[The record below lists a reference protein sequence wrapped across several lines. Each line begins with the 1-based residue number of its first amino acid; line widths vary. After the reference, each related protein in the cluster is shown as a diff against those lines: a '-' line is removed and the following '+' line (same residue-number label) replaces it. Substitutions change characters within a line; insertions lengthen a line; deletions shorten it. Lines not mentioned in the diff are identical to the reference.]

1 VTRIEGHDAQT
12 DVFAT
17 AMRGERMAHAW
28 IFAGP
33 QGIGKASLAK
43 RLGQRLLAEAA
54 GMAPGPDP
62 QDLPRDHPIAK
73 LVEGHAH
80 PDFRLIEREAW
91 GSGKNSDKLIPYAER
106 DGSEDLA
113 RSIRVLQIRWLEPV
127 LALAPSMSKRR
138 VIVIDAAEDMERS
151 AANALLKN
159 LEEPPQGTIFVLV
172 SHAPGRLLPTV
183 RSRCRMLRFQPLAD
197 DVMAAL
203 VRRAL
208 PDSTPEAIDALVR
221 RAGGSPGAALG
232 MAGLE
237 LDAID
242 AALARIAATGDATNA
257 ERTALAQKLSGK
269 AAQPR
274 YEALLA
280 RAPAFI
286 AAQAQTRDGDALA
299 EAIAQW
305 ETARDLAQRAVQT
318 SLDPQ
323 STVFALLGHV
333 AALAPDGGAAKA

>member
-1 VTRIEGHDAQT
+1 VTRIEGHDAQV
-12 DVFAT
+12 DAFVS

-43 RLGQRLLAEAA
+43 RVGQRLLAEAA
-54 GMAPGPDP
+54 GAPPGDP
-62 QDLPRDHPIAK
+62 QDLAPDHPVAR
-73 LVEGHAH
+73 LVEGRAH
-80 PDFRLIEREAW
+80 PDFRLIEREVWA
-91 GSGKNSDKLIPYAER
+91 SGKNADKLVPYAER
-106 DGSEDLA
+106 DGSEDVA
-113 RSIRVLQIRWLEPV
+113 RSIRVQQIRWLEPV

-138 VIVIDAAEDMERS
+138 VIVIDAAEDMERP

-159 LEEPPQGTIFVLV
+159 LEEPPQGTIFLLV
-172 SHAPGRLLPTV
+172 SHAPGRLLPTI
-183 RSRCRMLRFQPLAD
+183 RSRCRMLRFQPLDD
-197 DVMAAL
+197 DVMASVLRRTAPDPAPAAIEAL
-203 VRRAL
+203 
-208 PDSTPEAIDALVR
+208 IR
-221 RAGGSPGAALG
+221 RAGGSPGAALS
-232 MAGLE
+232 MTGLD
-237 LDAID
+237 LDSID

-257 ERTALAQKLSGK
+257 ERTALAQKLSGR

-286 AAQAQTRDGDALA
+286 AAQARTREGDALA
-299 EAIAQW
+299 EALAQW
-305 ETARDLAQRAVQT
+305 DSARALSQSAIRT

-333 AALAPDGGAAKA
+333 AALAPNGGAAKA